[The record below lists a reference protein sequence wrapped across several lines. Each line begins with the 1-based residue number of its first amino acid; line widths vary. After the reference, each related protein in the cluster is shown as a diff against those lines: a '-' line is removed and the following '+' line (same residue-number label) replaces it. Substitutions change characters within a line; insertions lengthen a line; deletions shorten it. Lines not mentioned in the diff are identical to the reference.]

1 MTGDSGEFVDPLND
15 PRFPDR
21 PNTPEFWRLVE
32 IGLAHDA
39 TSVEHKGTQS
49 VINGMV
55 DEQTLIYYARHRLG
69 TAFGPQMSTFT
80 RDQQILVMAVYL
92 DAFAKGY
99 DFANSPEGAKTPA
112 EEDEK

>member
-1 MTGDSGEFVDPLND
+1 MSDDFVDPLND

-39 TSVEHKGTQS
+39 TSVETRGTQS

-69 TAFGPQMSTFT
+69 TAFGDELKKLTS
-80 RDQQILVMAVYL
+80 RQQILVLAVYL
-92 DAFAKGY
+92 DAFAKGFA
-99 DFANSPEGAKTPA
+99 FANSPEGKK
-112 EEDEK
+112 DEQA